1 MRRVGGLILVGLGA
15 AFVVIAVLLR
25 FYIAPALA
33 KAPLDQYTITR
44 ALAPNATYLDLSAG
58 LKIMHGDLEVT
69 RVVKGDT
76 NAGSSDVA
84 VWEVFVGIE
93 TANDSLVS
101 ASTDRVAFDRRT
113 SVAVNC
119 CSENVNGDKTVRHQG
134 IEYKFP
140 FHAKKQTYQYFDTS
154 IRKATPMRFEG
165 AEKLHGVPVYRYV
178 QRIEP
183 TKIAELDVPG
193 SLLGRSEPSV
203 TADRMY
209 SNVRTVWVEPASG
222 VIVKGQERQLST
234 LQGSDG
240 NGKATITDA
249 VLTSTEPTVEQ
260 QTDTAADARRT
271 LRVLEFTGVLALAFL
286 GVLLFALGLWLVRRA
301 NGRASGRHA
310 AKPEVDEPSPT
321 ETAQSSA

>member
-1 MRRVGGLILVGLGA
+1 
-15 AFVVIAVLLR
+15 
-25 FYIAPALA
+25 
-33 KAPLDQYTITR
+33 
-44 ALAPNATYLDLSAG
+44 
-58 LKIMHGDLEVT
+58 
-69 RVVKGDT
+69 
-76 NAGSSDVA
+76 
-84 VWEVFVGIE
+84 
-93 TANDSLVS
+93 
-101 ASTDRVAFDRRT
+101 
-113 SVAVNC
+113 
-119 CSENVNGDKTVRHQG
+119 
-134 IEYKFP
+134 
-140 FHAKKQTYQYFDTS
+140 
-154 IRKATPMRFEG
+154 MRFEG
-165 AEKLHGVPVYRYV
+165 AERLHGVPVYRYV

-271 LRVLEFTGVLALAFL
+271 LRMLEFTGVLALAFL

-301 NGRASGRHA
+301 SGRASGRHA